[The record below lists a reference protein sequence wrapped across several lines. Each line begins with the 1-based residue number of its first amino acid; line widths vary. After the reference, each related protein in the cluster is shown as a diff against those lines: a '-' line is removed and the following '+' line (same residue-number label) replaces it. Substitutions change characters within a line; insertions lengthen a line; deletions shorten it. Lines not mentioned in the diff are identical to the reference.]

1 MSYYLYNYSG
11 KSVIDTL
18 LLKPN
23 YLPYKNTLTKNDKV
37 VICIYLPP
45 RILAGYLSG
54 IEKLINKN
62 IIEIFDK
69 HNSIIFF
76 FNTWETRP
84 VMKSQLFNIKK
95 ISNLL
100 KCNINRI
107 IICTPE
113 FSKKN
118 EIINNHLSYD
128 IKYLAI
134 LDLSYK
140 PVEQNIKKNHSIIFM
155 NRRPNN
161 ERFQTAKYLYNN
173 YKNRILLSFL
183 CKYGRSDD
191 EFNKKLPLEL
201 DPSKSVMAGNAW
213 AGIETIRKFLND
225 AYVMLIF
232 ETNWVKEHCQISEKT
247 YKPILAGIPFI
258 IWGNKPGILSHL
270 RSLGFRTFE
279 PYIDESYDLDINNRY
294 DMLLKTL
301 DTLCLASNKE
311 LQNMYINC
319 LPIINHNLNVLKLK
333 NIPDLFENINF

>member
-140 PVEQNIKKNHSIIFM
+140 PVEQNIKK
-155 NRRPNN
+155 
-161 ERFQTAKYLYNN
+161 A
-173 YKNRILLSFL
+173 
-183 CKYGRSDD
+183 
-191 EFNKKLPLEL
+191 
-201 DPSKSVMAGNAW
+201 
-213 AGIETIRKFLND
+213 
-225 AYVMLIF
+225 
-232 ETNWVKEHCQISEKT
+232 EH
-247 YKPILAGIPFI
+247 
-258 IWGNKPGILSHL
+258 
-270 RSLGFRTFE
+270 
-279 PYIDESYDLDINNRY
+279 
-294 DMLLKTL
+294 
-301 DTLCLASNKE
+301 
-311 LQNMYINC
+311 
-319 LPIINHNLNVLKLK
+319 
-333 NIPDLFENINF
+333 